1 MAFLTG
7 SFGATRHYPRLL
19 RAIGAVLPLKYLLDL
34 IKGIYLHGQQIW
46 DKPVAVAVLA
56 AGGSSEWLLQCALS
70 AGSRERVS
78 SRARAVIR
86 LVMQVENV
94 IAFATEQ
101 EPAGLEIR
109 VNFGVFAGRDA
120 TSAELEELGKLLVP
134 EAGEVSIVGEQRH
147 EISEDAEIV
156 LHQVRV
162 SVSPENVPDD
172 PGERKEFCERL
183 VTLAEIW
190 ARQCINER
198 SSEITD
204 L

>member
-1 MAFLTG
+1 
-7 SFGATRHYPRLL
+7 
-19 RAIGAVLPLKYLLDL
+19 
-34 IKGIYLHGQQIW
+34 
-46 DKPVAVAVLA
+46 
-56 AGGSSEWLLQCALS
+56 
-70 AGSRERVS
+70 
-78 SRARAVIR
+78 
-86 LVMQVENV
+86 MQVENV

-120 TSAELEELGKLLVP
+120 TAAELEELGKLLVP

-147 EISEDAEIV
+147 EISEDAEFV
-156 LHQVRV
+156 LHQVRIAL
-162 SVSPENVPDD
+162 SPDNVPSDQ
-172 PGERKEFCERL
+172 GERKAFCERL

-198 SSEITD
+198 HAEITE

>member
-1 MAFLTG
+1 
-7 SFGATRHYPRLL
+7 
-19 RAIGAVLPLKYLLDL
+19 
-34 IKGIYLHGQQIW
+34 
-46 DKPVAVAVLA
+46 
-56 AGGSSEWLLQCALS
+56 
-70 AGSRERVS
+70 
-78 SRARAVIR
+78 
-86 LVMQVENV
+86 MQVENV
-94 IAFATEQ
+94 IAFAIEQ
-101 EPAGLEIR
+101 EPAGLEIQ

-147 EISEDAEIV
+147 EISEDAEVV

-162 SVSPENVPDD
+162 SVSPENMPED
-172 PGERKEFCERL
+172 PGERKAFCERL

-198 SSEITD
+198 SSEISD

>member
-1 MAFLTG
+1 
-7 SFGATRHYPRLL
+7 
-19 RAIGAVLPLKYLLDL
+19 
-34 IKGIYLHGQQIW
+34 
-46 DKPVAVAVLA
+46 
-56 AGGSSEWLLQCALS
+56 
-70 AGSRERVS
+70 
-78 SRARAVIR
+78 
-86 LVMQVENV
+86 MQVENV
-94 IAFATEQ
+94 IAFAIEE
-101 EPAGLEIR
+101 EPAGLAIR
-109 VNFGVFAGRDA
+109 INFGVFAGRDA

-147 EISEDAEIV
+147 EISEDAEVV

-172 PGERKEFCERL
+172 PGERKAFCERL

-198 SSEITD
+198 SSEISD

>member
-1 MAFLTG
+1 
-7 SFGATRHYPRLL
+7 
-19 RAIGAVLPLKYLLDL
+19 V
-34 IKGIYLHGQQIW
+34 
-46 DKPVAVAVLA
+46 
-56 AGGSSEWLLQCALS
+56 
-70 AGSRERVS
+70 
-78 SRARAVIR
+78 
-86 LVMQVENV
+86 QVENV
-94 IAFATEQ
+94 IAFAVEQ

-134 EAGEVSIVGEQRH
+134 EAGEISIVGEQRH
-147 EISEDAEIV
+147 EISEDAEVV

-162 SVSPENVPDD
+162 SVSPENVPAD
-172 PGERKEFCERL
+172 PNERKEFCERL

-198 SSEITD
+198 SSEISD

>member
-1 MAFLTG
+1 M
-7 SFGATRHYPRLL
+7 
-19 RAIGAVLPLKYLLDL
+19 
-34 IKGIYLHGQQIW
+34 
-46 DKPVAVAVLA
+46 
-56 AGGSSEWLLQCALS
+56 
-70 AGSRERVS
+70 
-78 SRARAVIR
+78 VIR

-94 IAFATEQ
+94 IAFVTE
-101 EPAGLEIR
+101 EDPAGLEIR

-134 EAGEVSIVGEQRH
+134 EAGEISIVGEQRH
-147 EISEDAEIV
+147 EMSEDAEVV

-162 SVSPENVPDD
+162 SVSLENVPDD
-172 PGERKEFCERL
+172 PEERKEFCQRL

-198 SSEITD
+198 SSEISD